1 MKNSCKILVYFVW
14 ERGWWGSVFTQGDNI
29 MSIRNLAQGTIHSK
43 HPINANCNRD
53 SNCRRRLFY
62 VVSNSNPRNNAI
74 TIKGKASYFDIVKE
88 ELFLRTIQRFN
99 IYIVKEELFLRTI
112 QRFNPLFHEIA

>member
-14 ERGWWGSVFTQGDNI
+14 KRGWWGSVFTQGDNI
-29 MSIRNLAQGTIHSK
+29 MSIKNLAQGTIHSK
-43 HPINANCNRD
+43 HPINANCNCD
-53 SNCRRRLFY
+53 SRRRRLFY

-99 IYIVKEELFLRTI
+99 
-112 QRFNPLFHEIA
+112 PLFHEIA